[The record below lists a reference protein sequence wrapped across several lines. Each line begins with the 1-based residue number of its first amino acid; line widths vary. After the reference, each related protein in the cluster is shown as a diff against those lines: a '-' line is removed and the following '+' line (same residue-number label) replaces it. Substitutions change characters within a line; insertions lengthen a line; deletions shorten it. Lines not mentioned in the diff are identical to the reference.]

1 MTDYAHAT
9 ARDLAVALHLYRR
22 RLNPSRSKPT
32 KTAAEVEAEVQRFID
47 LIRNGTDSHE
57 AANIVGVAYHTMR
70 ERLYYRGIKL
80 GDFQ

>member
-32 KTAAEVEAEVQRFID
+32 KTAAEVEAEVRRFID
-47 LIRNGTDSHE
+47 MIRDGVDSHE
-57 AANIVGVAYHTMR
+57 AADIIGISFPTMLQ
-70 ERLYYRGIKL
+70 RLYDRGFKL
-80 GDFQ
+80 RDFQ